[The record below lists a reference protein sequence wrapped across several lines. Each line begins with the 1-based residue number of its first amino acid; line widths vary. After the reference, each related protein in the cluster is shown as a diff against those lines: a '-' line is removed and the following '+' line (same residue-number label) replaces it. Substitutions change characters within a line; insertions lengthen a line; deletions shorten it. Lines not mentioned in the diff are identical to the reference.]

1 MPAITLGTAEAAI
14 IARMTRSSVLEE
26 LSRPY
31 MITARAK
38 GLQERLVISRHL
50 IKNAMIPVVTILGL
64 QVGISFGGAVV
75 TETIFALPGL
85 GRLAVTSI
93 SARDFPMVQ
102 GAVLVMAIAFLLAN
116 LIVDLLYAYLD
127 PRIRYQ

>member
-1 MPAITLGTAEAAI
+1 
-14 IARMTRSSVLEE
+14 
-26 LSRPY
+26 
-31 MITARAK
+31 
-38 GLQERLVISRHL
+38 
-50 IKNAMIPVVTILGL
+50 MIPVVTILGL

-93 SARDFPMVQ
+93 FARDFPMVQ
-102 GAVLVMAIAFLLAN
+102 GSVLVMAIAFLLSN
-116 LIVDLLYAYLD
+116 LIVDILYAYLD